1 MGSNLPSDGG
11 DPTEILH
18 SACRA
23 LTGKGLMIRAISRF
37 FRTPCFPPGAG
48 PDYVNGVVVLRT
60 DRSPKEVL
68 RLLHEIE
75 GEAGRVR
82 RERWAARVLD
92 LDLIAMDG
100 TILPSAEVQER
111 WRTLP
116 LEHQVSE
123 APPELILPHPRL
135 QDRAFVLVPLAD
147 VMPQWR
153 HPLLGLNVAEMLE
166 RLPAKDRAE
175 IIPL

>member
-1 MGSNLPSDGG
+1 
-11 DPTEILH
+11 
-18 SACRA
+18 
-23 LTGKGLMIRAISRF
+23 
-37 FRTPCFPPGAG
+37 
-48 PDYVNGVVVLRT
+48 
-60 DRSPKEVL
+60 
-68 RLLHEIE
+68 
-75 GEAGRVR
+75 
-82 RERWAARVLD
+82 
-92 LDLIAMDG
+92 MDG